1 VKYPKG
7 GEPTT
12 KPVAHAHR
20 QKIGYPYHRGY
31 GATIHC
37 SGNKNRFVAVQ
48 DVDLFVCGQGNP
60 RILIDRC
67 YRIWVDGITWSAI
80 R

>member
-1 VKYPKG
+1 MD
-7 GEPTT
+7 
-12 KPVAHAHR
+12 
-20 QKIGYPYHRGY
+20 
-31 GATIHC
+31 ATIHC